1 MTIYKSFLGPHL
13 DYSDIICDQGKN
25 YNFHQKLELFQYN
38 AALSIKDAIR
48 GTSEEKLWRMESFA
62 ALLRY
67 TIVNLLTACSNFKL
81 ILSYQARNSHN
92 IPRSKWNINFS
103 KTHLSLLPYL
113 NLGWASISTTWNRY
127 PTLREKCPNTEFFLV
142 RIFPYSDWIRRDTEY
157 LSVFS
162 LSPYSVW
169 IREILRI
176 SPYSVWKRENTD
188 QKKLRIWT
196 PFTQCYF
203 RKTLLKFSTFFR
215 EPYLR
220 DKTENRFKPFPWLQ
234 NQIVFGTH

>member
-13 DYSDIICDQGKN
+13 DYNDIICDQGKN

-48 GTSEEKLWRMESFA
+48 GTSEEKLWSMESFA

-92 IPRSKWNINFS
+92 IPHSRWNITFS

-113 NLGWASISTTWNRY
+113 NLGWASVSTTWNPY
-127 PTLREKCPNTEFFLV
+127 PTLRGKSPNMEFFLV
-142 RIFPYSDWIRRDTEY
+142 RIFLYSDWIR
-157 LSVFS
+157 
-162 LSPYSVW
+162 
-169 IREILRI
+169 
-176 SPYSVWKRENTD
+176 ENTD
-188 QKKLRIWT
+188 HKKLRIWT
-196 PFTQCYF
+196 LFT
-203 RKTLLKFSTFFR
+203 
-215 EPYLR
+215 
-220 DKTENRFKPFPWLQ
+220 
-234 NQIVFGTH
+234 

>member
-48 GTSEEKLWRMESFA
+48 GTSEEKLWSMESFA

-92 IPRSKWNINFS
+92 IPHSRWNITFS
-103 KTHLSLLPYL
+103 KTYLSLLPYL
-113 NLGWASISTTWNRY
+113 NLGWASVSTTWNPY
-127 PTLREKCPNTEFFLV
+127 PTLRGKSPNMEFFLV
-142 RIFPYSDWIRRDTEY
+142 RIFLYSDWIRRDTPY
-157 LSVFS
+157 LSIFS
-162 LSPYSVW
+162 P
-169 IREILRI
+169 
-176 SPYSVWKRENTD
+176 NTG
-188 QKKLRIWT
+188 KYR
-196 PFTQCYF
+196 P
-203 RKTLLKFSTFFR
+203 
-215 EPYLR
+215 
-220 DKTENRFKPFPWLQ
+220 
-234 NQIVFGTH
+234 